1 MGTVT
6 LGVSIAVPEPYGSLL
21 QDCRAA
27 FGDTAAH
34 GIPTHVTLLPPTQ
47 VDSGDRDAIEEHLA
61 SVAESG
67 RAFPMRLCGTDTFRP
82 MSPVV
87 FVQVVEGGS
96 ACGWLQER
104 VRDEDGPLGTR
115 ELTFPYH
122 PHVTVAHGIDEE
134 AMDRA
139 HADLADFE
147 ATWTVSG
154 FALYEQGEDGVW
166 RLQRHFLFADQR
178 PRTPLP
184 QQGHEHIPAAPV
196 PLPPT
201 MSALGT
207 SPAGAI
213 PHGGPSVVDMPVRPL
228 PAPPLGPGT
237 PPTAGALRRG

>member
-1 MGTVT
+1 VGTVT

-21 QDCRAA
+21 QDSRTG

-47 VDSGDRDAIEEHLA
+47 VDSGDRPAIEEHLA
-61 SVAESG
+61 SVAASG
-67 RAFPMRLCGTDTFRP
+67 RAFPMRLSGTDTFRP
-82 MSPVV
+82 LSPVV

-104 VRDEDGPLGTR
+104 VRDAEGPLGTR

-139 HADLADFE
+139 HAELADFE
-147 ATWTVSG
+147 ASWTATG
-154 FALYEQGEDGVW
+154 FALYEQGADCVW

-184 QQGHEHIPAAPV
+184 QQSHEHAPAAPA

-201 MSALGT
+201 ASALGT
-207 SPAGAI
+207 SQKV
-213 PHGGPSVVDMPVRPL
+213 GGRPL
-228 PAPPLGPGT
+228 TGPPVVAPPFAAPPFGNGT
-237 PPTAGALRRG
+237 PPPTGALHQA